1 VTTVPAI
8 RKLPETN
15 VRRVFYDRDE
25 FERVAVAAPEYLRD
39 ALWFFYTTGW
49 RKQEVVGL
57 K

>member
-1 VTTVPAI
+1 MPAI

-25 FERVAVAAPEYLRD
+25 FERVAVAAPQYLRD
-39 ALWFFYTTGW
+39 ALWFFYTTVW